1 MTGGRRGS
9 KHLLLANAADRKQQQ
24 HNSSPSPPMGVR
36 GRAVH
41 PPDKQTN
48 NPGSNAELSLYNT
61 DPEQQRNV
69 FWAAPPSEQEQLLKK
84 LPSDAWQ
91 TTTTGT
97 FEQTTQAVGDIANT
111 DSGEPAAKNRK
122 VCFGNFAH
130 YMREGDFCLPKWNF
144 IKCVLIW
151 SQ

>member
-1 MTGGRRGS
+1 MKTTKTTELSRLNEYGEDYKSNGTTCEGEGYISMTGGRGCS

-69 FWAAPPSEQEQLLKK
+69 FWAAAPPSE
-84 LPSDAWQ
+84 
-91 TTTTGT
+91 
-97 FEQTTQAVGDIANT
+97 
-111 DSGEPAAKNRK
+111 
-122 VCFGNFAH
+122 
-130 YMREGDFCLPKWNF
+130 
-144 IKCVLIW
+144 
-151 SQ
+151 

>member
-69 FWAAPPSEQEQLLKK
+69 FWAAAPPSE
-84 LPSDAWQ
+84 
-91 TTTTGT
+91 
-97 FEQTTQAVGDIANT
+97 
-111 DSGEPAAKNRK
+111 
-122 VCFGNFAH
+122 
-130 YMREGDFCLPKWNF
+130 
-144 IKCVLIW
+144 
-151 SQ
+151 